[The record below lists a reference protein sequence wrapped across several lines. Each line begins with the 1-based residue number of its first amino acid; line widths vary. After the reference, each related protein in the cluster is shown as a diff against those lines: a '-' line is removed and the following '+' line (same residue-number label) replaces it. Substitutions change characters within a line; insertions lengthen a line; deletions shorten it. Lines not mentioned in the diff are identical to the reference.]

1 MDKIGIITDTN
12 SGLTAELAKQHDI
25 LLLPMPIMVN
35 GDEYF
40 ENVDITQAEFFKY
53 LEGGANVS
61 TSQPA
66 PGNLMLMW
74 DEALKVYDQ
83 IIYVPMSSALS
94 GACESA
100 KLFAQDYK
108 DRVFVV
114 DNRRISVSLKQS
126 VLEADQWRKQG
137 LSAPEIVQRMMDSA
151 LDASIYLTVSDLN
164 YLKKGG
170 RITPSV
176 AAIGTVLNIKP
187 VILIQGGK
195 LDTYK
200 KVRGPIAARNTMI
213 EAMRHD
219 LETTF
224 ADCDYTMY
232 VAYAGD
238 EQMGLEWKAFV
249 ESKFPGHE
257 IHMDPLPLSIACHT
271 GPGTIGV
278 GAVRR
283 AAPADNC

>member
-25 LLLPMPIMVN
+25 MLIPMPIMVN
-35 GDEYF
+35 GNEYF
-40 ENVDITQAEFFKY
+40 ENVDISQAEFFKY
-53 LEGGANVS
+53 LEGGATVS

-66 PGNLMLMW
+66 PGNVMLMW
-74 DEALKVYDQ
+74 DEALKTYDQ

-100 KLFAQDYK
+100 KLFAQDYAG
-108 DRVFVV
+108 RVFVV

-126 VLEADQWRKQG
+126 VLEADNWRREG
-137 LSAPEIVQRMMDSA
+137 LSAEEIVQRMTDSA
-151 LDASIYLTVSDLN
+151 LDASIYITVSDLN
-164 YLKKGG
+164 YLKRGG

-195 LDTYK
+195 LDTFK

-213 EAMRHD
+213 EAIRSD
-219 LETTF
+219 IETKFKDTSF
-224 ADCDYTMY
+224 TMY

-238 EQMGLEWKAFV
+238 EQLGLEWKTFV
-249 ESKFPGHE
+249 ETKFPGYE

-271 GPGTIGV
+271 GPGTVGIGLV
-278 GAVRR
+278 G
-283 AAPADNC
+283 NTH

>member
-25 LLLPMPIMVN
+25 MLIPMPIMVN
-35 GDEYF
+35 GDEYY
-40 ENVDITQAEFFKY
+40 ENVDISQAEFFKY
-53 LEGGANVS
+53 LEGGASVS

-66 PGNLMLMW
+66 PGNVMLMW
-74 DEALKVYDQ
+74 DEALKSYDQ

-100 KLFAQDYK
+100 KLFAQDYTG
-108 DRVFVV
+108 RVFVV

-126 VLEADQWRKQG
+126 VLEADKWRREG
-137 LSAPEIVQRMMDSA
+137 LSAAEIVQRMTDSA
-151 LDASIYLTVSDLN
+151 LDASIYITVSDLN
-164 YLKKGG
+164 YLKRGG

-195 LDTYK
+195 LDTFK

-213 EAMRHD
+213 EALRND
-219 LETTF
+219 IETKF
-224 ADCDYTMY
+224 KDIPFTMY

-238 EQMGLEWKAFV
+238 EQLGLEWKAFV
-249 ESKFPGHE
+249 ETKFPEYE

-271 GPGTIGV
+271 GPGTVGIGLV
-278 GAVRR
+278 GN
-283 AAPADNC
+283 APGSAR

>member
-25 LLLPMPIMVN
+25 MLMPMPIMVN

-40 ENVDITQAEFFKY
+40 ENVDISQAEFFKY
-53 LEGGANVS
+53 LEGGAAVS

-66 PGNLMLMW
+66 PGNVMLMW
-74 DEALKVYDQ
+74 DEALKTYDK

-100 KLFAQDYK
+100 KLFAQDYAG
-108 DRVFVV
+108 RVLVV

-126 VLEADQWRKQG
+126 VLEADKWRREG
-137 LSAPEIVQRMMDSA
+137 LAAEKIVQRMTDSA
-151 LDASIYLTVSDLN
+151 LDASIYITVSDLN
-164 YLKKGG
+164 YLKRGG

-195 LDTYK
+195 LDTFK

-213 EAMRHD
+213 EAIRSD
-219 LETTF
+219 IETKF
-224 ADCDYTMY
+224 KDKPFTMY

-249 ESKFPGHE
+249 ETKFPEYE

-271 GPGTIGV
+271 GPGTVGIGLV
-278 GAVRR
+278 GCAH
-283 AAPADNC
+283 

>member
-12 SGLTAELAKQHDI
+12 SGLTAELARQYNI
-25 LLLPMPIMVN
+25 ELLPMPIMVN
-35 GDEYF
+35 GEEHF

-53 LEGGANVS
+53 LEGGASVS

-66 PGNLMLMW
+66 PGNVMLMW
-74 DEALKVYDQ
+74 DEALKNYDQ
-83 IIYVPMSSALS
+83 VIYVPMSSALS
-94 GACESA
+94 GACENA
-100 KLFAQDYK
+100 KLFAQDYEG
-108 DRVFVV
+108 RVFVV

-126 VLEADQWRKQG
+126 VIEADYWRRQG

-151 LDASIYLTVSDLN
+151 LDASIYLTVGDLN

-195 LDTYK
+195 LDTFK

-224 ADCDYTMY
+224 AGVDYTMY

-278 GAVRR
+278 GAV
-283 AAPADNC
+283 ANCHK

>member
-12 SGLTAELAKQHDI
+12 SGLTEAFARQYDI
-25 LLLPMPIMVN
+25 GLLPMPIMVN
-35 GDEYF
+35 GEEYF
-40 ENVDITQAEFFKY
+40 ENVDISQAEFFKY
-53 LEGGANVS
+53 LEGGASVS

-66 PGNLMLMW
+66 PGNVMLMW
-74 DEALKVYDQ
+74 DEALKKYDQ

-94 GACESA
+94 GACENA
-100 KLFAQDYK
+100 KLFAQDYNG
-108 DRVFVV
+108 RVFVV

-126 VLEADQWRKQG
+126 VLEADLWRRQG
-137 LSAPEIVQRMMDSA
+137 LSAPEIVRRMTETA
-151 LDASIYLTVSDLN
+151 LDASIYLTVNDLN

-195 LDTYK
+195 LDTFK

-213 EAMRHD
+213 EAIRND
-219 LETTF
+219 IETSFKDTPF
-224 ADCDYTMY
+224 TMY

-238 EQMGLEWKAFV
+238 EKLGLEWKAFV
-249 ESKFPGHE
+249 ESKFPE
-257 IHMDPLPLSIACHT
+257 YEVHMDPLPLSIACHT
-271 GPGTIGV
+271 GPGTVGV
-278 GAVRR
+278 GVVA
-283 AAPADNC
+283 NCH

>member
-25 LLLPMPIMVN
+25 MLIPMPIMVN

-40 ENVDITQAEFFKY
+40 ENVDISQAEFFKH
-53 LEGGANVS
+53 LEGGASVS

-66 PGNLMLMW
+66 PGNVMLMW
-74 DEALKVYDQ
+74 DEALKSYDQ

-100 KLFAQDYK
+100 KLFAQDYTG
-108 DRVFVV
+108 RVFVV

-126 VLEADQWRKQG
+126 VLEADKWRREG
-137 LSAPEIVQRMMDSA
+137 LSAAEIVQRMTDSA
-151 LDASIYLTVSDLN
+151 LDASIYITVSDLN
-164 YLKKGG
+164 YLKRGG

-195 LDTYK
+195 LDTFK

-213 EAMRHD
+213 EALRND
-219 LETTF
+219 IETKF
-224 ADCDYTMY
+224 KDIPFTMY

-238 EQMGLEWKAFV
+238 EQLGLEWKSFV
-249 ESKFPGHE
+249 ETKFPEYE
-257 IHMDPLPLSIACHT
+257 IHMDRLPLSIACHT
-271 GPGTIGV
+271 GPGTVGIGLV
-278 GAVRR
+278 GNAH
-283 AAPADNC
+283 